1 MTFFFQNRFQ
11 AAVFDLVK
19 SRKFEMFIF
28 FVITVNMLV
37 MMVQHYDQPYEVTL
51 VLDIL
56 YFKRLNQS

>member
-19 SRKFEMFIF
+19 SRKFEMFII

-56 YFKRLNQS
+56 YFKSLNQS